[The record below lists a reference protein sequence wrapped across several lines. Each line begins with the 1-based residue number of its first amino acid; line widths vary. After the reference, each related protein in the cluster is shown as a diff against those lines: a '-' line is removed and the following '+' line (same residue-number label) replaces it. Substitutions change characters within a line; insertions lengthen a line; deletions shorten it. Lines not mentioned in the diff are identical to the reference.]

1 MKAYVKPKTPS
12 EKSIEIE
19 NSDEPAKSV
28 KHSSI
33 KSIDLSQEEKIAD
46 AKISEKSIKE
56 IAAAS

>member
-1 MKAYVKPKTPS
+1 MLSKTPS

-28 KHSSI
+28 KQSSI
-33 KSIDLSQEEKIAD
+33 KSIDLSLEEKIAD
-46 AKISEKSIKE
+46 AKISEESVKE